1 MCERCKTDNDVMLG
15 RRMHDAYRIGAH
27 VAADLEPGDVFTGAT
42 PASMLQF
49 PDCEMERKS
58 FRAGYL
64 RHLAEPLWVDQTT
77 GAITQIGN
85 KGKQA

>member
-1 MCERCKTDNDVMLG
+1 MCKRCETDTDAMLG
-15 RRMHDAYRIGAH
+15 QRMHDAYKVGKR
-27 VAADLEPGDVFTGAT
+27 VAAGLEPGDVFTGAT

-49 PDCEMERKS
+49 PDCETERKA

-64 RHLAEPLWVDQTT
+64 RYLAEPLWVDQTT

-85 KGKQA
+85 KGKQS